1 MFNAIEKA
9 GKTRIAS
16 VEDFL
21 NFVDS
26 GDTKIKQSIKDQS
39 QMYMCQLKAYL
50 RRYTGGELH
59 ARVTQTRSDG
69 IMDLLRDI
77 VYNGKNRNP
86 NRLIELK
93 AKALSPPRAAKTA
106 DVDRVLTEWKYVR
119 RQTLEEDPNYKLDD
133 ETLQTLL
140 MKIIPNDFVKSMR
153 ELLTQGG
160 ILTSTTGSNKHCS
173 TRSAQGKWTKTLE
186 REALVFMQLVVP
198 QSFQNKKTRLHISI
212 KMTSNTRGGA
222 AVPHQWIGTS

>member
-1 MFNAIEKA
+1 MWEHVFDAIEKA

-21 NFVDS
+21 NLVDS

-50 RRYTGGELH
+50 RTYTGGELH
-59 ARVTQTRSDG
+59 ARVTRTRSDG

-77 VYNGKNRNP
+77 VYKGKNRNL

-106 DVDRVLTEWKYVR
+106 DVDRLLTKWKYVR
-119 RQTLEEDPNYKLDD
+119 RQILEEDPNYMLDD

-140 MKIIPNDFVKSMR
+140 
-153 ELLTQGG
+153 
-160 ILTSTTGSNKHCS
+160 HCS
-173 TRSAQGKWTKTLE
+173 
-186 REALVFMQLVVP
+186 
-198 QSFQNKKTRLHISI
+198 
-212 KMTSNTRGGA
+212 
-222 AVPHQWIGTS
+222 